1 MVNVP
6 TPTNI
11 AKFQVSPKKSAP
23 VVIFFKEAKAYLHL
37 QQMKV
42 KMSQI
47 KQCFPTFSRAY
58 LLLFDLISLSTYF
71 FLAEFHFQPLGAVFL
86 RLESE
91 IQPITSKLKVNF
103 SGETTVET
111 YAKKICEK
119 DV

>member
-11 AKFQVSPKKSAP
+11 AKFQVSPKESAP

-58 LLLFDLISLSTYF
+58 LLLFGLISLSTYF